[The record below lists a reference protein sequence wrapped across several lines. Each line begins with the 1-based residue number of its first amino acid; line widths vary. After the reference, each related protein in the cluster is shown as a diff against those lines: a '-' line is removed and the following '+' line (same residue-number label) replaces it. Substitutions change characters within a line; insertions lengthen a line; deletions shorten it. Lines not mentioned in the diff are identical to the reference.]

1 MKVIDIMTKDPV
13 TCNEKQTVSDAA
25 KLMAEEGFSVML
37 IVNDDGAL
45 VGIVTES
52 DFVGKEIEIPHALAS
67 LKRVLGEN
75 HYHGDIEEI
84 YHNAK
89 NRSLSEVMTEQPVFV
104 GPQESL
110 NDVVNKMN
118 AKKLKRLPVVED
130 GKLVGIVTRKDLIK
144 AFNKI
149 D

>member
-1 MKVIDIMTKDPV
+1 MTKDPV

>member
-25 KLMAEEGFSVML
+25 KLMAEKGFSVML
-37 IVNDDGAL
+37 IINDDSEL

-52 DFVGKEIEIPHALAS
+52 DFVGRDIEIPHALAS

-89 NRSLSEVMTEQPVFV
+89 NRSLSEVMTKNPVSV
-104 GPQESL
+104 GPEESL

-118 AKKLKRLPVVED
+118 TKKLKRLPVVEN
-130 GKLVGIVTRKDLIK
+130 GKLIGIITRKDLIK
-144 AFNKI
+144 AFNLI
-149 D
+149 E